1 MCWCQLPSSFSGL
14 TDPPLCVLL
23 AADLNAQGLNN
34 EFAVNISVLNP
45 KSITMA
51 QLYGQE
57 DPISKE
63 WSDGVLPVLFRNAA
77 RDTSPDR
84 WGLAPTL
91 AEPA

>member
-1 MCWCQLPSSFSGL
+1 MPIRCVLPCPMSRFCLFVPSSGFE
-14 TDPPLCVLL
+14 PCVLV

-34 EFAVNISVLNP
+34 ESAVKISVLNP

-84 WGLAPTL
+84 
-91 AEPA
+91 